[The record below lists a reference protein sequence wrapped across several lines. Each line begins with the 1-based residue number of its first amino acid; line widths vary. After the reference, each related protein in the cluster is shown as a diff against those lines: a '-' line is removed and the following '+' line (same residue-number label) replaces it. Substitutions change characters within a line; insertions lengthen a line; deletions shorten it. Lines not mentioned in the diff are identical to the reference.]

1 MSSMQMDVPSISP
14 PSHFV
19 KNRRPKATISALSVA
34 HTAPVAR
41 ILGVA
46 GFAKGTILTATK
58 T

>member
-1 MSSMQMDVPSISP
+1 MQMDVPSVSP